1 MRKEALPPSQ
11 AEGGGYGALDYVACN
26 LLPPHPEV
34 HGSVA
39 GPTRFINVISYRGS
53 TEKYTILV
61 CQKETV
67 LMHEISF
74 DSSHIFDVITS
85 LASVC

>member
-11 AEGGGYGALDYVACN
+11 AEGGGYGALDCVACN

-39 GPTRFINVISYRGS
+39 GPTRFINV
-53 TEKYTILV
+53 
-61 CQKETV
+61 
-67 LMHEISF
+67 
-74 DSSHIFDVITS
+74 TS
-85 LASVC
+85 L